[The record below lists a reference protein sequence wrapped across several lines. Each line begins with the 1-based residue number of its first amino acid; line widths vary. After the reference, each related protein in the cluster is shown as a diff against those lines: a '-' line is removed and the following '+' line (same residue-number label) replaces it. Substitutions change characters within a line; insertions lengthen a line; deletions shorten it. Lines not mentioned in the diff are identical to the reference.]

1 MLSAKLMRDQITNL
15 EKANKAANKRRQ
27 RKRKRIQR
35 EGVLTKGDR
44 EDLLAQREAERQVT
58 REQRQDRE

>member
-1 MLSAKLMRDQITNL
+1 MLSAELMRDRITNL

-27 RKRKRIQR
+27 RKTKRIQR

-44 EDLLAQREAERQVT
+44 EDLLAQQEAERQVT
-58 REQRQDRE
+58 REQR